1 MACQTLSRNQYL
13 AFTEGALNPYNI
25 CVPMEKYER
34 VVSAA
39 DDMNLLLASA
49 EAEKQE
55 LLKNLEAMR
64 QLIGEN
70 KTKTKKPKAVPK
82 YVSQA
87 GANAKAQRR
96 LQEAGKLEPFREG
109 GCRCRTYGNGL
120 GKQCNAKAGTDGFC
134 KTHYRKVVQEG
145 NGLWTMGFYDCPRP
159 QVWGEVDELSGL
171 CHPVPGD
178 RKKDTTIPWKME
190 QEAFDKAFAD
200 LNQLDRAGN
209 VELELKDHIPTS
221 SDDDAS
227 TIPFSSDEEAERQE
241 VEQAVEEVVEA
252 PKVPVIECV
261 MCMNDPKITETIKA
275 VGTYENEQ
283 GCVEHLCQDCLDYAQ
298 ADESDNEE

>member
-1 MACQTLSRNQYL
+1 MSCQTLSRNQYL
-13 AFTEGALNPYNI
+13 AFTEGATNPYNI
-25 CVPMEKYER
+25 CVSMGQYEALC
-34 VVSAA
+34 SKA
-39 DDMNLLLASA
+39 DDMNLLLATA
-49 EAEKQE
+49 EAEKRE
-55 LLKNLEAMR
+55 LLQNLAAMR
-64 QLIGEN
+64 QLIGDT

-82 YVSQA
+82 YVSEA

-109 GCRCRTYGNGL
+109 GCRCRTWGNGL

-145 NGLWTMGFYDCPRP
+145 NGLWTMGFYDQPRP
-159 QVWGEVDELSGL
+159 NTWGEVDELSGL

-209 VELELKDHIPTS
+209 VELELKDHIQTS
-221 SDDDAS
+221 SDDDDASVSSDAS
-227 TIPFSSDEEAERQE
+227 TLVLSSSDEE
-241 VEQAVEEVVEA
+241 VVEVVEEA
-252 PKVPVIECV
+252 PKVICFQCEGEGKRIPACGQWT
-261 MCMNDPKITETIKA
+261 NP
-275 VGTYENEQ
+275 Q
-283 GCVEHLCQDCLDYAQ
+283 GVVEDLCQECLDYEN
-298 ADESDNEE
+298 ADESDGEASDNEE